1 MNSFFK
7 EYFTFSRRDRAGI
20 LILSVMI
27 MAALIVPKILS
38 ALQPPSMQ
46 TDFSAFK
53 QQIEQYSTQIDSAQQ
68 ASKEQYKNEKYGAEN
83 NPNFDPTEA
92 VAVNLQ
98 PFDPNQLTYQTARQ
112 LGLPARTAHTIE
124 NFLQKGGKF
133 YKKEDLKKIYVLSEA
148 DYQRLEPYIQI
159 PPKDGK
165 TATAN
170 NTSTPNANLPLQ
182 AFDPNQLNF
191 ERAKQLGLNEKTAHA
206 IENYLQKGGKFYKR
220 EDLKKI
226 YTLPESDYQRLEPY
240 IQIPPKDG
248 KTTTA
253 NNTSTP
259 NASLPLQA
267 FDPNQ
272 LNFERAKQLGLNEK
286 TAHAIEN
293 YLQKGGKFYKKE
305 DLKKI
310 YTLPE
315 TDYKRLEPYIQ
326 IPAKDTKPSNTQT
339 AEIPTTYSSSG
350 KARQPTKVSKP
361 ININTS
367 DTTQWQQL
375 KGIGSGY
382 ARQIV
387 KLRSQL
393 GGFATKE
400 QLKEVYGMT
409 PELYSQIEPYLQGAG
424 TVKQININKA
434 TADEM
439 KAHPY
444 IKYKLADAIVKYRQ
458 QHRGYKAISDIKNIK
473 ILSEDNYTKL
483 APYLTLN

>member
-1 MNSFFK
+1 MKSFFK

-27 MAALIVPKILS
+27 MAALIVPRILS

-206 IENYLQKGGKFYKR
+206 IENYLQKGGKFYK
-220 EDLKKI
+220 
-226 YTLPESDYQRLEPY
+226 
-240 IQIPPKDG
+240 
-248 KTTTA
+248 
-253 NNTSTP
+253 
-259 NASLPLQA
+259 
-267 FDPNQ
+267 
-272 LNFERAKQLGLNEK
+272 
-286 TAHAIEN
+286 
-293 YLQKGGKFYKKE
+293 KE

-315 TDYKRLEPYIQ
+315 TDYQRLEPYIQ

-339 AEIPTTYSSSG
+339 AQIPTTYSSVG
-350 KARQPTKVSKP
+350 KPTKVSKP

-387 KLRSQL
+387 KLRNQF
-393 GGFATKE
+393 GGFANKE

-434 TADEM
+434 TANEM
-439 KAHPY
+439 KTHPY

-458 QHRGYKAISDIKNIK
+458 QHRGYKAITDIKNIK

>member
-1 MNSFFK
+1 MKSFFK

-27 MAALIVPKILS
+27 MAALIVPRILS

-206 IENYLQKGGKFYKR
+206 IENYLQKGGKFYK
-220 EDLKKI
+220 
-226 YTLPESDYQRLEPY
+226 
-240 IQIPPKDG
+240 
-248 KTTTA
+248 
-253 NNTSTP
+253 
-259 NASLPLQA
+259 
-267 FDPNQ
+267 
-272 LNFERAKQLGLNEK
+272 
-286 TAHAIEN
+286 
-293 YLQKGGKFYKKE
+293 KE

-326 IPAKDTKPSNTQT
+326 IPAKDTKPNNTQT

-361 ININTS
+361 NNINTS

-393 GGFATKE
+393 GGFANKE

-439 KAHPY
+439 KTHPY

-458 QHRGYKAISDIKNIK
+458 QHRGYKAITDIKNIK

-483 APYLTLN
+483 APYLTVN

>member
-1 MNSFFK
+1 MKSFFK

-27 MAALIVPKILS
+27 MAALIVPRILS

-206 IENYLQKGGKFYKR
+206 IENYLQKGGKFYKK

-248 KTTTA
+248 KTATA

-259 NASLPLQA
+259 NANLPLQA

-326 IPAKDTKPSNTQT
+326 IPAKDTKPNNTQT

-387 KLRSQL
+387 KLRNQF
-393 GGFATKE
+393 GGFANKE

-439 KAHPY
+439 KTHPY

-458 QHRGYKAISDIKNIK
+458 QHRGYKAITDIKNIK
-473 ILSEDNYTKL
+473 IFS
-483 APYLTLN
+483 